1 MQLTEGTVVTV
12 LLNLVFWGV
21 QFAVLKTDTN
31 WIKKSLISGDR
42 KFRVHGRRLNTH
54 QSEITSLK
62 SNCMAKHPGTVF
74 PQVENGGGG
83 D

>member
-1 MQLTEGTVVTV
+1 MQLSEGTIVTV

-31 WIKKSLISGDR
+31 WIKKSLVNGDK
-42 KFRVHGRRLNTH
+42 KFRIHERRLSSH
-54 QSEITSLK
+54 QAQITSIK

-74 PQVENGGGG
+74 PQVENGGGE